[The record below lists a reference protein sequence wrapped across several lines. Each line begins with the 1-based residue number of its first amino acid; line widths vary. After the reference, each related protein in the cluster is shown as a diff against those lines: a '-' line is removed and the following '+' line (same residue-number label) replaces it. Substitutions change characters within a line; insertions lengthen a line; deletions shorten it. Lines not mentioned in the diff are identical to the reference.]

1 MLVCEIS
8 RGIQSKSTAQ
18 EKEKKKKRNLIEDSS

>member
-18 EKEKKKKRNLIEDSS
+18 KKEKKKRDLIEDSS